1 MGVGLRGKSGWGF
14 LFQLLFVPVIL
25 LVTVLFTANYL
36 HAAQDNLPPDPAPG
50 STPAQERTR
59 LLDYGAIIDSLSQDL
74 TRGKE
79 GMAADTVQWK
89 ILRENFAQRD
99 LKIKEYRVYLSSLAK
114 TLIAQDKDLKK
125 LQSDWNFL
133 KPMIGGFDEA
143 VRQTQNT
150 IQILEQDLNRV
161 DEKISLNQAYSN
173 EVMAAVDTS
182 NSEAARLKKS
192 FKELEQ
198 IYQSEKK
205 TVLEL
210 LDAGKKSLAEMQAVK
225 KDFQAL
231 SEKFTQELLDR
242 KKEVRFKKGNPP
254 LGSISLVDLIKEV
267 LSLYPRSLEIFRN
280 YADKEKEYGNIAM
293 NLGGFTFLLAIWLI
307 MLARLRTFL
316 DRQINKRGAA
326 LTRPLENLLAMVR
339 RSLILL
345 GLVFYFYVY
354 GLMVDAGLYKTCL
367 TLFLQLVMAFLFVDW
382 LIVFLEFTVGFKAM
396 IDPRR
401 LAFWNFSLRGLFPF
415 IALNLV
421 LHQVFAHSHMI
432 PVVSR
437 LFLESY
443 LLACFFV
450 LTFRLRFTA
459 GKDGERVPRP
469 VMLKLTVTLG
479 NLILLAGL
487 LMELFGYGPL
497 AIYWY
502 VSWVYSVAVL
512 IWGWYFFSVF
522 LDLRS
527 RQKQEVTRDPYFS
540 HVVSH
545 GHPVKWFLLQVGWV
559 VFWGTIVV
567 LMVLAW
573 SWDWAVVAR
582 IFLFL
587 NHSFVVGGLTFSIMN
602 FFYVAFTLGATHVAT
617 RLWKHILL
625 NKILVDSGFEES
637 AQNSI
642 SMITVYTMWVFGIL
656 LALHVF
662 GFGTT
667 SLTVAFGALGIGL
680 GFGLQNIFNNFI
692 SGIILL
698 FERPIKV
705 GDDIEVNGIW
715 ASVKK
720 INVRSTIVQ
729 TYDNAA
735 LIIPNSDF
743 ISAQVTNWTLRDKR
757 IRRKIKVR
765 VAYGSDVVLV
775 RNTLLEIGKSNSK
788 VLAIPEPDVLFAD
801 LGESSLDFILRVWT
815 NVDLMLLVD
824 TEVRFEIYRMFKER
838 GITIAFPQ
846 LDIHLDHRTLKQD
859 FIQEG

>member
-1 MGVGLRGKSGWGF
+1 MDVSMRGKSRGFF
-14 LFQLLFVPVIL
+14 LFQPLILSLL
-25 LVTVLFTANYL
+25 LVVMILFAVNNL
-36 HAAQDNLPPDPAPG
+36 QAAQDNLNPDPAPN
-50 STPAQERTR
+50 STPTPERAR
-59 LLDYGAIIDSLSQDL
+59 LLDYGAILKNLSQDL

-79 GMAADTVQWK
+79 TAAADTAQWE
-89 ILRENFAQRD
+89 ILRKNLAQRD
-99 LKIKEYRVYLSSLAK
+99 LKIKEYRVHLSSFAK
-114 TLIAQDKDLKK
+114 TLIAEDKDLKK

-133 KPMIGGFDEA
+133 KPMIGGLDDS

-150 IQILEQDLNRV
+150 IQILAQDFNRV
-161 DEKISLNQAYSN
+161 DEKISLNHAYSN

-182 NSEAARLKKS
+182 NSEAARLKKN

-198 IYQSEKK
+198 IYQSKKK
-205 TVLEL
+205 TLTEI
-210 LDAGKKSLAEMQAVK
+210 LDAGKKNLAEMLAVK
-225 KDFQAL
+225 RDFQSL
-231 SEKFTQELLDR
+231 SEKFAQELLDR
-242 KKEVRFKKGNPP
+242 KKEVRFEREIPP

-267 LSLYPRSLEIFRN
+267 LSLYPRSLEVLRD
-280 YADKEKEYGNIAM
+280 YPDKEKGYGNIAM

-307 MLARLRTFL
+307 MLIRLRSFL
-316 DRQINKRGAA
+316 HGQIKKRGAD
-326 LTRPLENLLAMVR
+326 LTKPLEDLLAMAR
-339 RSLILL
+339 HSLILL
-345 GLVFYFYVY
+345 GVVLYFYVY
-354 GLMVDAGLYKTCL
+354 GLMVDGSFYKAGL
-367 TLFLQLVMAFLFVDW
+367 TLFLQLIMAFLFVDW
-382 LIVFLEFTVGFKAM
+382 LIVFLEFTVGFKAL

-401 LAFWNFSLRGLFPF
+401 LAFWSFFLRGLFPF

-421 LHQVFAHSHMI
+421 LHQVFAYNHMI

-437 LFLESY
+437 LFLELY
-443 LLACFFV
+443 LLVCFFV
-450 LTFRLRFTA
+450 MTFRLRLTT
-459 GKDGERVPRP
+459 GKDEERVPRP
-469 VMLKLTVTLG
+469 LMLKLTVTMG

-512 IWGWYFFSVF
+512 IWGWSFFSIL

-527 RQKQEVTRDPYFS
+527 RQKLEVTRDPYFS

-559 VFWGTIVV
+559 VFWGTIIV

-573 SWDWAVVAR
+573 SWDWAVVVR

-587 NHSFVVGGLTFSIMN
+587 NHSFVVGGLAFSIMN
-602 FFYVAFTLGATHVAT
+602 FFYAAFTLGATHVAT
-617 RLWKHILL
+617 RLWKHLLL
-625 NKILVDSGFEES
+625 NKILVDSGFEDS

-705 GDDIEVNGIW
+705 GDDIEVNGVW

-765 VAYGSDVVLV
+765 VTYGSDVKLV
-775 RNTLLEIGKSNSK
+775 HDTLLEIGQSNSK
-788 VLAIPEPDVLFAD
+788 VLAIPQPDVLFAD

-824 TEVRFEIYRMFKER
+824 TEIRFEIYRVFKER
-838 GITIAFPQ
+838 GISLAFPQ
-846 LDIHLDHRTLKQD
+846 LDVHLDHRTVKQD